1 MYIIFTWIS
10 SDFCFYQSK
19 IQAEKWCVWLCIRL
33 TDGLVF
39 YLHGG
44 VLTTLGTI
52 QTIKKAARV
61 KKMIYIPSF
70 LLFVQDFQ
78 QSHVIRDTGTELKDY
93 RRVLGI

>member
-1 MYIIFTWIS
+1 MAVHEVNWWSGFLPTWEGI
-10 SDFCFYQSK
+10 
-19 IQAEKWCVWLCIRL
+19 
-33 TDGLVF
+33 
-39 YLHGG
+39 
-44 VLTTLGTI
+44 TTLGTV